1 MFLELRK
8 RAWVVSFKTVAQ
20 QLKDSTLSL
29 SQLSLTFRN
38 DLFYERTECLLF
50 STSVSLSRGER
61 Q

>member
-29 SQLSLTFRN
+29 SQLSLTGTFQN
-38 DLFYERTECLLF
+38 DFLRAGGMYTF
-50 STSVSLSRGER
+50 
-61 Q
+61 